1 MSKLQTRFKDLG
13 TVHNRARADVSLIDD
28 TKRMIPFII
37 VSRDNAGLRYDWW
50 EDEIYEERLDV
61 MGATFD
67 KLRTFFKDHRLSVDT
82 AIGKIENTR
91 IENGEVKCDVVFGSD
106 TESDTVYRK
115 FKEGI
120 LSDVS
125 IGYSIQEV
133 VETKREKQPT
143 EVLVTR
149 FDILE
154 LSAVWKGFDKNA
166 TIGRSKENLI
176 EEVTHNE
183 ETESKSI
190 LKEKRKREIDLLE
203 MA

>member
-133 VETKREKQPT
+133 VETKRENQPT

-149 FDILE
+149 FDIVE

-166 TIGRSKENLI
+166 TIGRSKENI
-176 EEVTHNE
+176 KEEVTHNE

>member
-13 TVHNRARADVSLIDD
+13 TVHNRARADISLIDD

-37 VSRDNAGLRYDWW
+37 VSRDNSGLRYDWYQ
-50 EDEIYEERLDV
+50 DEIYEERLDV
-61 MGATFD
+61 MGANFSSL
-67 KLRTFFKDHRLSVDT
+67 KTFFKDHKRSIDD
-82 AIGKIENTR
+82 AIGRIENTR
-91 IENGEVKCDVVFGSD
+91 VENGEIKCDVVFGSD
-106 TESDTVYRK
+106 AESDTVYRK
-115 FKEGI
+115 FKEGS